1 MSGALVLVATPIGN
15 LGDLS
20 PRATDELTR
29 ADVIA
34 CEDTRRTRRL
44 LSAAGISAPPLL
56 AVHEHNEAAMAQE
69 VAERIA
75 RGERVAFVTDAGMPG
90 ISDPGERL
98 VRIVVGR
105 GLDVSVVPGP
115 SAAIAALVISGLP
128 TARWCCEGFLPRK
141 GRERTER
148 LDAVAAEER
157 TTVLFESPH
166 RLHATLRDLAER
178 CGASRRVAVVR
189 ELTKLFEET
198 WRGSLRD
205 AVSRAADPLQPP
217 RGEYVVVIEG
227 APPPS
232 PAGEA
237 EIRDLLAASLSR
249 GATRKEAVAEVASA
263 LHLPRRRVYEVAVQ
277 LSTPDR

>member
-1 MSGALVLVATPIGN
+1 VSGALVLVATPIGN

-56 AVHEHNEAAMAQE
+56 AVHEHNEAAMALE
-69 VAERIA
+69 IAERVG
-75 RGERVAFVTDAGMPG
+75 RGERVALVTDAGMPG

-98 VRIVVGR
+98 VRIVAAR

-115 SAAIAALVISGLP
+115 SAAVAALAISGLP
-128 TARWCCEGFLPRK
+128 TARWCFEGFLPRK

-148 LDAVAAEER
+148 LEAIAGEER

-166 RLHATLRDLAER
+166 RLHATLRDLADR
-178 CGASRRVAVVR
+178 CGPARRVVVVR

-198 WRGSLRD
+198 WRCSLGD

-217 RGEYVVVIEG
+217 RGEFVVVIEG

-232 PAGEA
+232 PAGDA
-237 EIRDLLAASLSR
+237 EIAELLAGSLSR
-249 GATRKEAVAEVASA
+249 GVSRREAVAEVASA
-263 LHLPRRRVYEVAVQ
+263 LRLPRRRVYDVAVQ
-277 LSTPDR
+277 LPTP